1 MVSSFGFP
9 KASFSSISMRQRLG
23 EAAFISYSIGGGEV
37 MLKNISKYN
46 SEYSLS
52 FTTTSSILL
61 KQGKRKAHAN
71 TQRGDFVKCYANN
84 L

>member
-1 MVSSFGFP
+1 
-9 KASFSSISMRQRLG
+9 
-23 EAAFISYSIGGGEV
+23 

>member
-9 KASFSSISMRQRLG
+9 KASFSSISVRQRLS
-23 EAAFISYSIGGGEV
+23 EAALISYSIGGAAV

-52 FTTTSSILL
+52 FTTTSRIL
-61 KQGKRKAHAN
+61 
-71 TQRGDFVKCYANN
+71 
-84 L
+84 